1 MQSMRRPVDWSLED
15 NMVDGLFFCATL
27 TAEAVA
33 ILELK
38 KWGHCGARKKGA
50 NINVYLA
57 W

>member
-15 NMVDGLFFCATL
+15 NMVNGLFFCATL